1 MFLIKIFKLLLNIE
15 CIYEY
20 TLDCLLAKLYV
31 SYSKRYVSYSKRYG
45 NSVYKKVLT
54 L

>member
-20 TLDCLLAKLYV
+20 TLDCLLAKV
-31 SYSKRYVSYSKRYG
+31 YVSYSKRYG
-45 NSVYKKVLT
+45 NSVYKKVLA